1 MARTFRCRH
10 SANSRH
16 HLVNKN
22 GWIRVIEIG
31 KGEALNSNQIVWD
44 AGYRWINKESTKIR
58 RHLNSRYR
66 AQTKN
71 LLRNGRFEDVSKS
84 PKTCGWNTW

>member
-31 KGEALNSNQIVWD
+31 KGESDKSNRVVRN
-44 AGYRWINKESTKIR
+44 AGYRWCNKESTPIR
-58 RHLNSRYR
+58 RHLNQKYR
-66 AQTKN
+66 SQMKH
-71 LLRNGRFEDVSKS
+71 LLCNSRFEDVSK
-84 PKTCGWNTW
+84 PTKTCGWNTW

>member
-31 KGEALNSNQIVWD
+31 KGEALNSNQIVR
-44 AGYRWINKESTKIR
+44 AVGYSYLCKESTKIR